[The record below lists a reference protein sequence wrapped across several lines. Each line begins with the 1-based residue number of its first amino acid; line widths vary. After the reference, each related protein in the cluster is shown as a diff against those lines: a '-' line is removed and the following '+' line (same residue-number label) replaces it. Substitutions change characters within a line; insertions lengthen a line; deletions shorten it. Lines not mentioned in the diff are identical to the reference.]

1 MSWLAVPKAAVFFA
15 LGVLSSAVLVATTH
29 YADAY
34 TFGSQHPQAAL
45 SIRWVSTRVDVA
57 ARSAVPVASK
67 CASTEDVVSGG
78 YMINGANDGS
88 QVFVLHAYPDR
99 FENGYVVYISNGRSN
114 AITVYS
120 VAGCV
125 PR

>member
-1 MSWLAVPKAAVFFA
+1 MSLPAVRRAAVFYA

-34 TFGSQHPQAAL
+34 TFGSQHPRAL
-45 SIRWVSTRVDVA
+45 GIRWVSQRMDVA
-57 ARSAVPVASK
+57 ALSAVPIAAK

-88 QVFVLHAYPDR
+88 QVNVLHSYPDR
-99 FENGYVVYISNGRSN
+99 FENGYVVYVSNGRSH